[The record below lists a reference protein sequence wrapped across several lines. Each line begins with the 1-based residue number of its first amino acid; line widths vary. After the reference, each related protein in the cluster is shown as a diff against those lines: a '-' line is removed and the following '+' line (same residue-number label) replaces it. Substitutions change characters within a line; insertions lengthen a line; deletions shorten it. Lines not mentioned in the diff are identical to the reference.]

1 MIVLL
6 LPSELVDLTGS
17 ETRIEKINKLSTD
30 EENNSFFIVDG
41 GGLGSLAKP
50 PNAAAVAAAADND
63 QLRPRHRQ

>member
-6 LPSELVDLTGS
+6 LPSELVDLTGL

-50 PNAAAVAAAADND
+50 PNAAAVAVAADND
-63 QLRPRHRQ
+63 QL